1 MCLKKEG
8 KICLKML
15 LLEVWKCSWQRRTA
29 PCHLGVEWMGCSTPL
44 GVGGMGCW
52 PSWAW
57 SVERLS
63 CCCCFAQFTSGVVY
77 LNWNSIPWIDS
88 EHKKNLPFRKDFR
101 EIPFSGLYSFAFED
115 CLWIRGCSHWE
126 LMLGKGAQNKSPR
139 TEPIF
144 KKEHF

>member
-8 KICLKML
+8 KY
-15 LLEVWKCSWQRRTA
+15 VWKCYSSRSENVVDKGGQPPATWAWSGWVVQ
-29 PCHLGVEWMGCSTPL
+29 PL
-44 GVGGMGCW
+44 WVWVGWVVG